1 MSHKR
6 KEITKREAQTPA
18 GVERTQSRKVYLT
31 DVDIYERGDET
42 IILADMPGVD
52 EKSVDINL
60 EKNILTLTGCVNPGK
75 YNGHKLAYAEY
86 DVGDYQRSFTL
97 SNEIDIDKIEASVEN
112 GLLRLV
118 LPKAEAAKPRKIS
131 VRAG

>member
-1 MSHKR
+1 MSNKR

-18 GVERTQSRKVYLT
+18 EVERTQSRKVYLT

-60 EKNILTLTGCVNPGK
+60 EKNILTLTGCVNPVK